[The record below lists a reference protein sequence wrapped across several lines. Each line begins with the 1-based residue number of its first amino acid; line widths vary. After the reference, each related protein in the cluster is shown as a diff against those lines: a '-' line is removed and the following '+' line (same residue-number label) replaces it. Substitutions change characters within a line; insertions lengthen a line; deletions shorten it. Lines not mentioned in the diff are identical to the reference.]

1 MTPSNNQPPTS
12 TYYNLLNACADP
24 GCPVCRAGAHSVKRY
39 LKSIFNEFVNDH
51 ATRDNLLKSLGFC
64 GEHSQL
70 LLNTSIADALGASI
84 IYENIVKKV
93 LRELPGQN
101 KTKDIQSAVNRTRN
115 CMACEQRNIV
125 VDRSINEISNSLG
138 DEKMQNALQGSDGLC
153 FPHLLQ
159 VLENNQNADGADF
172 LLSLT
177 KTKLEARQT
186 EMAEL
191 IRKNDH
197 NFRSEEITKDEALAW
212 KKALSMVSGVSISL
226 TGDKRG

>member
-1 MTPSNNQPPTS
+1 
-12 TYYNLLNACADP
+12 
-24 GCPVCRAGAHSVKRY
+24 
-39 LKSIFNEFVNDH
+39 
-51 ATRDNLLKSLGFC
+51 
-64 GEHSQL
+64 
-70 LLNTSIADALGASI
+70 
-84 IYENIVKKV
+84 
-93 LRELPGQN
+93 
-101 KTKDIQSAVNRTRN
+101 
-115 CMACEQRNIV
+115 MACEQRNTV
-125 VDRSINEISNSLG
+125 MDRSINEIRNSLG
-138 DEKMQNALQGSDGLC
+138 DEKMQNALQDSDGLC

-159 VLENNQNADGADF
+159 VLENNQNAEDAEF

-197 NFRSEEITKDEALAW
+197 NFRSEEITQDEALAW